1 MAPGPPPAS
10 DPGIQ
15 LVTDGNNPSI
25 PELISPLR
33 DSFHTADFNRAEQ
46 ALILREANL
55 KKHNQILRET
65 AELERLETL
74 RLADKLDALKKRPPP
89 PQKEVSYEDKKVIS
103 KLRREK
109 SRLEMENS
117 FLERECEGLESRIS
131 VLEDD
136 VGEMVVGSS
145 LREDHRHNGSVV
157 NLENVFD
164 SLISAQANRNLQV
177 SGKTKLDKVIEKQKE
192 EYAALEKKHKF
203 EMQKMQKV
211 ENDYAALQ
219 IKHQLQLK
227 EKVKVE
233 NELKDCWVEM
243 EKLKEELIVIEK
255 KHRNEYE
262 DIEQKHQSNSVEML
276 KFQNVVKLL
285 KEERKLLE
293 EKYKSEYKALEHKHQ
308 SEHLELFTV
317 EIELKVCKDALD
329 ELRQDQKLLEE
340 KHKNDSKALEQKYQS
355 HLLEVENELKHC
367 KAELKGLKEKNI
379 SNEKYEKL
387 LEKVNKHRK
396 DEDELGNFESRKDK
410 EVKSASKYVENEIS
424 LSEKFMNAKNLGSK
438 NMDKISKNNGTT
450 DGSRNQNCIEIPNHV
465 INVEDLCDSKP
476 ANVSPRRK
484 AVGNSGTSKSTYVEA
499 ILLSDSD
506 DDCAPEEPESFGFKR
521 KRTSSLNASDN
532 NICGHHL
539 EEESFRTAE
548 NKLRRMMG
556 RCDFVVSDY
565 GKQNN
570 PSSCDHE
577 ISKQRSS
584 IESPA
589 KVNGESDS
597 SSACIFSSDDSDD
610 DGDINLVSTIM
621 SITNRP

>member
-1 MAPGPPPAS
+1 
-10 DPGIQ
+10 
-15 LVTDGNNPSI
+15 
-25 PELISPLR
+25 
-33 DSFHTADFNRAEQ
+33 
-46 ALILREANL
+46 
-55 KKHNQILRET
+55 
-65 AELERLETL
+65 
-74 RLADKLDALKKRPPP
+74 
-89 PQKEVSYEDKKVIS
+89 
-103 KLRREK
+103 
-109 SRLEMENS
+109 
-117 FLERECEGLESRIS
+117 
-131 VLEDD
+131 
-136 VGEMVVGSS
+136 
-145 LREDHRHNGSVV
+145 
-157 NLENVFD
+157 
-164 SLISAQANRNLQV
+164 
-177 SGKTKLDKVIEKQKE
+177 
-192 EYAALEKKHKF
+192 
-203 EMQKMQKV
+203 
-211 ENDYAALQ
+211 
-219 IKHQLQLK
+219 
-227 EKVKVE
+227 
-233 NELKDCWVEM
+233 M
-243 EKLKEELIVIEK
+243 EKLKEELIVMEK

-276 KFQNVVKLL
+276 KFQNEVKLL

-340 KHKNDSKALEQKYQS
+340 KHKNDSKALEQKCQS

-387 LEKVNKHRK
+387 LDKHRK
-396 DEDELGNFESRKDK
+396 DDDGLGNFESRKNK

-424 LSEKFMNAKNLGSK
+424 HSEKFMNAKNLGSK

-499 ILLSDSD
+499 TLLSDSD
-506 DDCAPEEPESFGFKR
+506 DDCAPEEPESFGLKR

-532 NICGHHL
+532 NNCGHHL
-539 EEESFRTAE
+539 EEESFPTAE
-548 NKLRRMMG
+548 NKLRRMLG
-556 RCDFVVSDY
+556 RCDFVSDY

-597 SSACIFSSDDSDD
+597 SSASIFSSDDSDD
-610 DGDINLVSTIM
+610 DGSVLVQVSENLISTG
-621 SITNRP
+621 SGVEVLS